1 MVKKIGKYEL
11 GKTLGQGTFGKVK
24 CAVDTADGKRT
35 PYAIKIL
42 DRKQIE
48 KENMQ
53 EQLKNEI
60 AIMKMLKHEHVVRM
74 FEVIQSPQHIY
85 IVLEII
91 TGGELFDRIVA
102 AKRFDEGTARR
113 YFQQL
118 IQGVHYCHV
127 QGVAHRDLKPE
138 NLLLDASDSLKI
150 SDFGLSAISHDNQ
163 KSKLLQTTCGTPNY
177 VAPEV
182 LKEKGYDGMIADV
195 WSCGV
200 ILFVMLA
207 GYLPFDDSTMNG
219 LFLKIERGEYRI
231 PKTFSPP
238 VKNLISRMLTVDPA
252 KRVKLTEVIDDAWFQ
267 QGLTKEELEHMR
279 NATGKKVMADIR
291 HAITDSK
298 QDVVNVEA
306 GQGGESKGES
316 NDYLTAFELA
326 SRLVMGSLSP
336 LLAKSQIV
344 RRNTQFIANGST
356 QQVTDRLQA
365 YLQKLNANPSA
376 TKNGLKGYV
385 NAAKDSAGAGLMQ
398 YVITIL
404 PTVCKE
410 LSHVEMRRARGDTLQ
425 FQKFY
430 RELVRDLSEICPK
443 QPPSISL
450 PEDEQ

>member
-24 CAVDTADGKRT
+24 CAVDTSDGKRS
-35 PYAIKIL
+35 PFAIKIL

-102 AKRFDEGTARR
+102 AKRFDEATARR

-138 NLLLDASDSLKI
+138 NLLLDANDSLKI
-150 SDFGLSAISHDNQ
+150 SDFGLSAITHDNQ
-163 KSKLLQTTCGTPNY
+163 KQKLLQTTCGTPNY

-182 LKEKGYDGMIADV
+182 LKEKGYDGMVADV

-252 KRVKLTEVIDDAWFQ
+252 KRVKLIEVIDDAWFQ
-267 QGLTKEELEHMR
+267 QGLTKEEIEHMR
-279 NATGKKVMADIR
+279 NATGKKVLADIR
-291 HAITDSK
+291 HAVTESK
-298 QDVVNVEA
+298 QDVVKVEGA
-306 GQGGESKGES
+306 GGEAKAES

-336 LLAKSQIV
+336 LLAKNQIV
-344 RRNTQFIANGST
+344 RRNTQFIANGGPE
-356 QQVTDRLQA
+356 QVTERLQA
-365 YLQKLNANPSA
+365 YLTKLNANPSA
-376 TKNGLKGYV
+376 AKNGLKGYI
-385 NAAKDSAGAGLMQ
+385 NDSGTGLMQ
-398 YVITIL
+398 YVVTIL

-410 LSHVEMRRARGDTLQ
+410 LSHVELRRARGDTLQ
-425 FQKFY
+425 FQRFY
-430 RELVRDLSEICPK
+430 RQLVTDLADICPK
-443 QPPSISL
+443 QPPTVSSL
-450 PEDEQ
+450 PEDEH